1 MNAKLRRKIIIFG
14 SPIIKYNSPTRI
26 TSPRINNIRL
36 AMPSITTIAIIF
48 LPNGQQFD
56 KLFPQIS

>member
-1 MNAKLRRKIIIFG
+1 MNAKLRGKIIIFG

-36 AMPSITTIAIIF
+36 AMPSITTIVIIF
-48 LPNGQQFD
+48 LPNGQ
-56 KLFPQIS
+56 